1 MWLQIFLIDADEG
14 KYLGYLMIGYK
25 DKFYMATIPDFDSG
39 KHKKL
44 VDLTNINWFMPV
56 EWIRR

>member
-1 MWLQIFLIDADEG
+1 
-14 KYLGYLMIGYK
+14 MIGYK

-56 EWIRR
+56 EWIRP